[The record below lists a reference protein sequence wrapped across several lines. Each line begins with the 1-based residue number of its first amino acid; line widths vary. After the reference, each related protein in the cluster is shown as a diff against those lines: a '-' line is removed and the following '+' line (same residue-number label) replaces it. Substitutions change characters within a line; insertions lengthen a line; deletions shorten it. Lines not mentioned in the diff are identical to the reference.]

1 MDEREAAR
9 MTPPISVALVDDHRV
24 VTHGLRVFLE
34 SFPDLR
40 VAGVASSG
48 EELLRRVGEWRPRIV
63 ILDLL
68 MPGGIDGIETARRL
82 REVAPEVRV
91 VALTASTDEA
101 RMAGILRV
109 GACGYVRKDAD
120 PEVLLDAVRAV
131 ARGKTFIDP
140 AVAAETAAAGPGGR
154 PSGPLSVLSPREREV
169 LRELAFGRTNRE
181 IGERLAIGEETVK
194 THVARILSKLGLQHR
209 TQLALYA
216 LKAGMV

>member
-1 MDEREAAR
+1 MEEGKAPA
-9 MTPPISVALVDDHRV
+9 MTPISVALVDDHRV
-24 VTHGLRVFLE
+24 VTRGLRLFLE
-34 SFPDLR
+34 SFADLR

-48 EELLRRVGEWRPRIV
+48 EELLRCIGDWRPQVV

-68 MPGGIDGIETARRL
+68 MPGGLDGIETARRL
-82 REVAPEVRV
+82 CEMAPAVRV
-91 VALTASTDEA
+91 VALTASTDDA

-140 AVAAETAAAGPGGR
+140 AAVRQAQPAASA
-154 PSGPLSVLSPREREV
+154 VLSPREQEV
-169 LRELAFGRTNRE
+169 LRELANGRTNRE

-194 THVARILSKLGLQHR
+194 THVARILSKLGCEHR

-216 LKAGMV
+216 IKSGLLQ

>member
-1 MDEREAAR
+1 MDASEAAR

-24 VTHGLRVFLE
+24 VTRGLRLFLE
-34 SFPDLR
+34 SFPDVR

-91 VALTASTDEA
+91 VALTASIDEA
-101 RMAGILRV
+101 RMDGILRV

-140 AVAAETAAAGPGGR
+140 AVAHHAAEAGA
-154 PSGPLSVLSPREREV
+154 PLSVLSPREQEV
-169 LRELAFGRTNRE
+169 LRELASGRTNRE

>member
-1 MDEREAAR
+1 
-9 MTPPISVALVDDHRV
+9 MTPPISIALVDDHRV
-24 VTHGLRVFLE
+24 VTRGLRLFLE

-40 VAGVASSG
+40 VAGVAASG
-48 EELLRRVGEWRPRIV
+48 EELLRRIGEWRPRIV

-109 GACGYVRKDAD
+109 GARGYVRKDAD

-131 ARGKTFIDP
+131 ARGKIFIDP
-140 AVAAETAAAGPGGR
+140 GVSEEAAAIE
-154 PSGPLSVLSPREREV
+154 STATASALSPREQEV
-169 LRELAFGRTNRE
+169 LVELACGRTNRE

-216 LKAGMV
+216 LKSGLLQ

>member
-1 MDEREAAR
+1 
-9 MTPPISVALVDDHRV
+9 MTPPISLVLVDDHRV
-24 VTHGLRVFLE
+24 VTRGLRLFLE

-48 EELLRRVGEWRPRIV
+48 EELLRRIAEWRPRIV

-82 REVAPEVRV
+82 RLLAPEVRI

-109 GACGYVRKDAD
+109 GAAGYVRKDAD

-140 AVAAETAAAGPGGR
+140 SVAEGCAAPAPPAG
-154 PSGPLSVLSPREREV
+154 VLSPREQEV
-169 LRELAFGRTNRE
+169 LHEVALGRTNRE
-181 IGERLAIGEETVK
+181 IAERLQIGEETVK
-194 THVARILSKLGLQHR
+194 THVARTLSKLSLQHR

-216 LKAGMV
+216 LKAGLARQEDADR

>member
-1 MDEREAAR
+1 MDASEAAR
-9 MTPPISVALVDDHRV
+9 MIPPISVALVDDHRV
-24 VTHGLRVFLE
+24 VTRGLRLFLE
-34 SFPDLR
+34 SFSDLR

-48 EELLRRVGEWRPRIV
+48 EELLLRVREWRPRIV

-82 REVAPEVRV
+82 RELAPEVRV
-91 VALTASTDEA
+91 VALTASIDEA
-101 RMAGILRV
+101 RMDGILRV

-131 ARGKTFIDP
+131 ARGKAFIDP
-140 AVAAETAAAGPGGR
+140 AVAYHAAE
-154 PSGPLSVLSPREREV
+154 PSAPPSVLSPREQEV

-181 IGERLAIGEETVK
+181 IGEHLAIGEETVK

>member
-1 MDEREAAR
+1 
-9 MTPPISVALVDDHRV
+9 VLVDDHRV
-24 VTHGLRVFLE
+24 VTRGLRLFLE

-140 AVAAETAAAGPGGR
+140 GVAEVAAVGPGGI
-154 PSGPLSVLSPREREV
+154 PSTLAGALSPREQEV

>member
-1 MDEREAAR
+1 
-9 MTPPISVALVDDHRV
+9 MTPIPIVLVDDHRV
-24 VTHGLRVFLE
+24 VTRGLRLFLE
-34 SFPDLR
+34 SFPDVR
-40 VAGVASSG
+40 VAGVAASG
-48 EELLRRVGEWRPRIV
+48 EELLRRIGEWQPRIV

-82 REVAPEVRV
+82 REAAPSVRV

-109 GACGYVRKDAD
+109 GARGYVRKDAD

-140 AVAAETAAAGPGGR
+140 AAVETAAPVAM
-154 PSGPLSVLSPREREV
+154 LSSREQDV
-169 LRELAFGRTNRE
+169 LRELALGRTNRE
-181 IGERLAIGEETVK
+181 IAERLAIGEETVK
-194 THVARILSKLGLQHR
+194 THVARMLSKLGMQHR

-216 LKAGMV
+216 LKAGLLQ

>member
-1 MDEREAAR
+1 
-9 MTPPISVALVDDHRV
+9 MTPIPIVLVDDHRV
-24 VTHGLRVFLE
+24 VTRGLRLFLE

-40 VAGVASSG
+40 VAGVAASG
-48 EELLRRVGEWRPRIV
+48 EELLRRISEWQPRIV

-82 REVAPEVRV
+82 RQAAPGVRV
-91 VALTASTDEA
+91 VALSASTDEA

-140 AVAAETAAAGPGGR
+140 AAMNAAAPAE
-154 PSGPLSVLSPREREV
+154 PLSTREQDV
-169 LRELAFGRTNRE
+169 LRQLALGRTNRE
-181 IGERLAIGEETVK
+181 IAESLAIGEETVK
-194 THVARILSKLGLQHR
+194 THVARMLAKLGLQHR

-216 LKAGMV
+216 LKAGLLQ

>member
-1 MDEREAAR
+1 

-24 VTHGLRVFLE
+24 VTRGLRLFLE

-101 RMAGILRV
+101 RMAGVLRV
-109 GACGYVRKDAD
+109 GASGYVRKDAD

-140 AVAAETAAAGPGGR
+140 AVANDAEAAGPRGR
-154 PSGPLSVLSPREREV
+154 PSAPLSVLSPREQEV

>member
-1 MDEREAAR
+1 

-24 VTHGLRVFLE
+24 VTRGLRLFLE

-48 EELLRRVGEWRPRIV
+48 EELLRRIGEWRPRIV

-101 RMAGILRV
+101 RMAGVLRV

-140 AVAAETAAAGPGGR
+140 AVAAETA
-154 PSGPLSVLSPREREV
+154 PLSVLSPREQEV